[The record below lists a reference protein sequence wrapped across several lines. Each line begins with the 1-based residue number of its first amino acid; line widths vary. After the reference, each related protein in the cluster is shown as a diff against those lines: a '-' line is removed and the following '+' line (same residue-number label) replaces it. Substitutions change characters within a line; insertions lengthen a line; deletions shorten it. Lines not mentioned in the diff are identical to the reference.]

1 MFGSDDYSFREEKA
15 CALYLIGK
23 VTLGIVPHEGD
34 KSRVRGGKL
43 LVSFELSDSPL
54 LLILILAIYL
64 VLIIFARLLLD
75 AIVSLVQ
82 LL

>member
-1 MFGSDDYSFREEKA
+1 MLGSDDYSFRKEKA

-23 VTLGIVPHEGD
+23 VALGIVPHKGD
-34 KSRVRGGKL
+34 KSRVRGGRL
-43 LVSFELSDSPL
+43 LVRFELCDSPL
-54 LLILILAIYL
+54 LLILNIASYF

-75 AIVSLVQ
+75 AITSLVK